1 MPQLN
6 TAEAVAAALVANGID
21 TLFCVP
27 GVQNDVLMDAFY
39 HLRDKVRIIHTRHE
53 QGAAYMALGAA
64 MATGKP
70 QVYAVVPGPGFLNST
85 AALATAYACNA
96 PVLALVGQIPQQH
109 IGRGHGF
116 LHEIPDQLG
125 VMRSLTKWAAR
136 IDAPQDAPELV
147 EEAFRQMRSGRPRP
161 VGLEC
166 AVDVWPRA
174 AEVRDSQHAF
184 GRTDAIHH
192 DAIETAAA
200 LLGAAKRPLM
210 LIGGGAQH
218 ASAEVTALAEWLQL
232 PVAAGQMGLGVIDAR
247 NPLSIPLPVAHKLW
261 RDADVVLAVGTRLQV
276 QQMNWGID
284 ADLKIIRIDI
294 DAEEIARFAP
304 PAVGIVGDAAEA
316 LAALLKAVC
325 GRHPARKSPASELS
339 RARTAFE
346 AEVSGLQPQL
356 DYLQA
361 IRAALPEDGILVDEV
376 TQLGHAA
383 RFGYRA
389 YRPRTFITP
398 GYQGTLGWGYATA
411 LGVKVARPHCP
422 VVSINGDG
430 GFMFNVQEMA
440 TAVRHGIAVVAVV
453 FDDGAYGN
461 VRRSQ
466 EMRYGNR
473 LIAWDLA
480 NPDFVALAES
490 FGIKAM
496 RAKTPG
502 ELSSALVEAL
512 QTNEPQLIHVPVG
525 PMPDPW
531 KFVHL
536 PRVRGQSLPSG

>member
-147 EEAFRQMRSGRPRP
+147 EEAFRQMRSGRPSP

-174 AEVRDSQHAF
+174 AEVRDSQHAS

-512 QTNEPQLIHVPVG
+512 QANEPQLIHVPVG